1 MGLMQASGLTLSPP
15 LGVLHPNARGSIG
28 LAVVSP
34 GRGEQVAAGGGAGA
48 GFLPVTWTIVCADAR
63 RECCVSALPIVSINC
78 ALQPAGRQLAGG
90 DAAGLLHDEDDY
102 LLMCS
107 SARSDTNFVFA
118 ASKPAGQAVPW
129 AEVRGAAAA
138 AGAGRAGGVADKPG
152 ASRIELE
159 VMLVDRTGE
168 LIAAEASHF
177 FV

>member
-28 LAVVSP
+28 LAVVLP
-34 GRGEQVAAGGGAGA
+34 GRGEQVGAGGG
-48 GFLPVTWTIVCADAR
+48 
-63 RECCVSALPIVSINC
+63 
-78 ALQPAGRQLAGG
+78 
-90 DAAGLLHDEDDY
+90 
-102 LLMCS
+102 
-107 SARSDTNFVFA
+107 
-118 ASKPAGQAVPW
+118 
-129 AEVRGAAAA
+129 
-138 AGAGRAGGVADKPG
+138 ADKPG